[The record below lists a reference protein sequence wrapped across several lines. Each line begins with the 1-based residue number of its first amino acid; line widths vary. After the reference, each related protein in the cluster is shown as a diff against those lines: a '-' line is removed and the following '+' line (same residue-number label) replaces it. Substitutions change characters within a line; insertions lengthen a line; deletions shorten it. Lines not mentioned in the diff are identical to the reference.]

1 MSKKLK
7 YKVIT
12 NKILLHQEFLILYKY
27 KKSVS
32 KRFILKLA
40 LCVKNNEIQAS
51 IHNLL
56 RSTSF
61 NIMSRVAG

>member
-40 LCVKNNEIQAS
+40 LCVKNNEIQAN
-51 IHNLL
+51 IHKLL
-56 RSTSF
+56 R
-61 NIMSRVAG
+61 